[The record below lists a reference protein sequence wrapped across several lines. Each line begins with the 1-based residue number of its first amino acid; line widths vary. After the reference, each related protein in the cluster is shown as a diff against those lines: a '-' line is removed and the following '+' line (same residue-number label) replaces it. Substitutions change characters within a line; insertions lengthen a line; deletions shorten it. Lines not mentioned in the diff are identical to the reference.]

1 MKLSRLPLVVAV
13 LAGLPASAQP
23 GPGQMPLSQPDYA
36 LARLSLEQ
44 LEQLLAPI
52 ALYPDALIALLL
64 PATTVP
70 TDIVLAARQLRDS
83 PNDRSQIEH
92 RSWDESVKSLTNFPQ
107 VLLWLDEN
115 LPWTKQ
121 VGEAFLV
128 QPVEVMQSIQKL
140 RNQARAAGTLVDTPE
155 QQVVTEA
162 NIVRIVPAQPDVI
175 YVPRY
180 EPEVVFL
187 PQPVYSRSFITFGAG
202 VGVGS
207 WLAYDCDWNRNT
219 LWMASR
225 HRPWVRPDWRRPFL
239 SSAPN
244 FTHAP
249 IVHQP
254 AVRAW
259 RPPVTHSS
267 RHPSSAYNRSG
278 TIVRPTPFG
287 YSHSPRST
295 PAEARVYGPPI
306 PAARSYSTPSHSR
319 PYGQSHSHG
328 RPDVQTGIAPEP
340 TAASRA
346 YARSTL
352 PTVGPRFADPVAPVP
367 APVARQ
373 VVPANPGGPSSG
385 RGHSGSRSGNSHG
398 GLDQSSRQRTFERT
412 APMSA
417 PQPSMGPMP
426 ATRPGSNPT
435 LSLPAA
441 AEPAPARRSNRG
453 HAAPAPAASADSSAP
468 TVAPAPAAP
477 ANPQPGQSNWRG
489 RSGGDNSN
497 TAPSNGYGGRVG
509 R

>member
-1 MKLSRLPLVVAV
+1 MKLFRLPLVAAV
-13 LAGLPASAQP
+13 LAGLPALAQP
-23 GPGQMPLSQPDYA
+23 SPGDVPLSQPDYA
-36 LARLSLEQ
+36 AARLSLEQ

-52 ALYPDALIALLL
+52 ALYPDALIALIL

-83 PNDRSQIEH
+83 PDDRSQIEH
-92 RSWDESVKSLTNFPQ
+92 RSWDESVKSLTNYAE

-128 QPVEVMQSIQKL
+128 QPAEVMQSIQKL
-140 RNQARAAGTLVDTPE
+140 RNQARAAGTLVDTPQ
-155 QQVVTEA
+155 QQVITEA
-162 NIVRIVPAQPDVI
+162 NVVRIVPAQPDII

-187 PQPVYSRSFITFGAG
+187 PQPVYSRSFITFGVG

-239 SSAPN
+239 SSAPH

-254 AVRAW
+254 PVRVW
-259 RPPVTHSS
+259 RTPVTHSS
-267 RHPSSAYNRSG
+267 RPPSYAYSRSG
-278 TIVRPTPFG
+278 PIVRPTPFG
-287 YSHSPRST
+287 YSRSQPST
-295 PAEARVYGPPI
+295 SVPAVYDPPI
-306 PAARSYSTPSHSR
+306 PSARSYSTASR
-319 PYGQSHSHG
+319 SLTYGQNHSYDRSHA
-328 RPDVQTGIAPEP
+328 QTGITPEP
-340 TAASRA
+340 SAATRA

-352 PTVGPRFADPVAPVP
+352 PTVGPRFADPVAPAPVP
-367 APVARQ
+367 AAPQ
-373 VVPANPGGPSSG
+373 VVPANPSGPSG
-385 RGHSGSRSGNSHG
+385 RAYSGSRSRSAHG
-398 GLDQSSRQRTFERT
+398 APDQSSRQRSFERT
-412 APMSA
+412 APPSA
-417 PQPSMGPMP
+417 PQPSMGPTP
-426 ATRPGSNPT
+426 VTRPASNPT
-435 LSLPAA
+435 LRQPAA
-441 AEPAPARRSNRG
+441 SEPAPARRSNRSQP
-453 HAAPAPAASADSSAP
+453 APAPAASAETPAATAAP
-468 TVAPAPAAP
+468 TPATPAQ
-477 ANPQPGQSNWRG
+477 PQPGQWRG

-497 TAPSNGYGGRVG
+497 TAPSGGYGGRVG